1 MSKQYSPS
9 QQIGD
14 EGHTFAARVV
24 TALGQT
30 WHDRRV
36 DHGIDGEIELI
47 DPATRHPLNRLVLVQ
62 SKASNSPFPSE
73 TETGF
78 HFLISNDDVAYWS
91 NGTNPVIVVC
101 SHPLANEIWW
111 MPATRAIP
119 PGPGGKSWRLEFH
132 KNTDRLDANAV
143 PALLTLD
150 RRWESR
156 PSAVPIPRSE
166 RLVTN
171 LLALIDTPPQI
182 HVAPTWLTDARQLG
196 PELRKRGYHRSDW
209 LLRDR
214 TILSFTDPCT
224 SPLSSFVE
232 GGTETIDVGEWSE
245 SKDTET
251 TNRFVDLLR
260 QTLREQEHPDLA
272 VHGKQRYFYFRPT
285 LDLSERRVAT
295 NARGKGRTVF
305 KGYENKHKP
314 GEIAEYRHYAVGIA
328 FVRTDEGW
336 AAQLTPTYHY
346 TFDGHRELP
355 WAADRLSGM
364 KLLERNPA
372 VSALVRFW
380 AGYLGRP
387 RRLGEEQ
394 RPLEFGDLHSVDVDR
409 GIDDS
414 TWRPLA
420 LTTGNSDGDH
430 SGQLELL

>member
-1 MSKQYSPS
+1 MAKQYSRS

-14 EGHTFAARVV
+14 EGHTFAARIV

-47 DPATRHPLNRLVLVQ
+47 NPTTRQPLNRLVLVQ
-62 SKASNSPFPSE
+62 SKASNSPFPGE
-73 TETGF
+73 TDAGF
-78 HFLISNDDVAYWS
+78 HFLISNDDIAYWT

-101 SHPLANEIWW
+101 SHPLADEIWW
-111 MPATRAIP
+111 APATRASP
-119 PGPGGKSWRLEFH
+119 PGPGGKSWKIEFD
-132 KNTDRLDANAV
+132 KSADRLDRNAV

-150 RRWESR
+150 RRWETR
-156 PSAVPIPRSE
+156 PSPVSIQRSE

-171 LLALIDTPPQI
+171 LLALVETPPSI
-182 HVAPTWLTDARQLG
+182 YVAPTWLTDVRQLG

-214 TILSFTDPCT
+214 TIFSFTDPK
-224 SPLSSFVE
+224 SSALGSFVE
-232 GGTETIDVGEWSE
+232 GGIETNDAEEWSE

-260 QTLREQEHPDLA
+260 QTLREQEHQSLA
-272 VHGKQRYFYFRPT
+272 VHGKQRYFYFRASR
-285 LDLSERRVAT
+285 DLSDRRVAT
-295 NARGKGRTVF
+295 NSKSKGRTVF
-305 KGYENKHKP
+305 TGYENKRKP
-314 GEIAEYRHYAVGIA
+314 GEIAEYRHYAVGIS

-364 KLLERNPA
+364 KQLERNPA
-372 VSALVRFW
+372 VSGLVRFW
-380 AGYLGRP
+380 ARYLGRP
-387 RRLGEEQ
+387 TSLGEEQ
-394 RPLEFGDLHSVDVDR
+394 RPLVFGDLYHLDVDR
-409 GIDDS
+409 GIDEA
-414 TWRPLA
+414 TWRPLG
-420 LTTGNSDGDH
+420 TTSGTVD

>member
-1 MSKQYSPS
+1 MAKQYSRS

-14 EGHTFAARVV
+14 EGHTFAARIV

-47 DPATRHPLNRLVLVQ
+47 NPATRQPLNRLVLVQ
-62 SKASNSPFPSE
+62 SKASNSPFPGE
-73 TETGF
+73 TDAGF
-78 HFLISNDDVAYWS
+78 HFLISNDDIAYWT

-101 SHPLANEIWW
+101 SHPLADEIWW
-111 MPATRAIP
+111 APATRASP
-119 PGPGGKSWRLEFH
+119 PGPGGKSWKIEFD
-132 KNTDRLDANAV
+132 KSADRLDRNAV

-150 RRWESR
+150 RRWETR
-156 PSAVPIPRSE
+156 PSPVSIQRSE

-171 LLALIDTPPQI
+171 LLALVETPPSI
-182 HVAPTWLTDARQLG
+182 YVAPTWLTDVRQLG

-214 TILSFTDPCT
+214 TIFSFTDPK
-224 SPLSSFVE
+224 SSALGSFVE
-232 GGTETIDVGEWSE
+232 GGIETIDAEEWSE

-260 QTLREQEHPDLA
+260 QTLREQEHQSLA
-272 VHGKQRYFYFRPT
+272 VHGKQRYFYFRAT
-285 LDLSERRVAT
+285 RDLSDRRVAT
-295 NARGKGRTVF
+295 NSKSKGRTVF
-305 KGYENKHKP
+305 TGYENKRKP
-314 GEIAEYRHYAVGIA
+314 GEIAEYRHYAVGIS

-364 KLLERNPA
+364 KQLERNPA
-372 VSALVRFW
+372 VSGLVRVW
-380 AGYLGRP
+380 ARYLGRP
-387 RRLGEEQ
+387 SSLGEEQ
-394 RPLEFGDLHSVDVDR
+394 RPLVFGDLYHLDVDR
-409 GIDDS
+409 GIDEA
-414 TWRPLA
+414 TWRPLG
-420 LTTGNSDGDH
+420 TTSGTVD

>member
-1 MSKQYSPS
+1 MAKQYSRS

-14 EGHTFAARVV
+14 EGHTFAARIV

-47 DPATRHPLNRLVLVQ
+47 NPATRQPLNRLVLVQ
-62 SKASNSPFPSE
+62 SKASNSPFPGE
-73 TETGF
+73 TDAGF
-78 HFLISNDDVAYWS
+78 HFLISNDDIAYWT

-101 SHPLANEIWW
+101 SHPLADEIWW
-111 MPATRAIP
+111 APATRATP
-119 PGPGGKSWRLEFH
+119 PGPGGKSWTIEFD
-132 KNTDRLDANAV
+132 KSTDRLDHNAV

-150 RRWESR
+150 RRWETR
-156 PSAVPIPRSE
+156 PSPVSIQRSE

-171 LLALIDTPPQI
+171 LLALVETPPSI
-182 HVAPTWLTDARQLG
+182 YVAPTWLTDVRQLG

-214 TILSFTDPCT
+214 TIFSFTDPK
-224 SPLSSFVE
+224 SSALGSFVE
-232 GGTETIDVGEWSE
+232 GGIETIDAEEWSE

-260 QTLREQEHPDLA
+260 QTLREQEHQSLA
-272 VHGKQRYFYFRPT
+272 VHGKQRYFYFRAT
-285 LDLSERRVAT
+285 RDLSDRRVAT
-295 NARGKGRTVF
+295 NSKSKGRTVF
-305 KGYENKHKP
+305 TGYENKRKP
-314 GEIAEYRHYAVGIA
+314 GEIAEYRHYAVGIS

-364 KLLERNPA
+364 KQLERNPA
-372 VSALVRFW
+372 VSGLVRFW
-380 AGYLGRP
+380 ARYLGRP
-387 RRLGEEQ
+387 SSLGEEQ
-394 RPLEFGDLHSVDVDR
+394 RPLVFGDLYHLDVDR
-409 GIDDS
+409 GIDEA
-414 TWRPLA
+414 TWRPLG
-420 LTTGNSDGDH
+420 TTSGTVD

>member
-1 MSKQYSPS
+1 MAKQYSRR

-14 EGHTFAARVV
+14 EGHTFAARIV

-47 DPATRHPLNRLVLVQ
+47 NPATRQPLNRLVLVQ
-62 SKASNSPFPSE
+62 SKASNSPFPGE
-73 TETGF
+73 TDASF
-78 HFLISNDDVAYWS
+78 HFLISNDDIAYWT

-101 SHPLANEIWW
+101 SHPLADEIWW
-111 MPATRAIP
+111 APATRASP
-119 PGPGGKSWRLEFH
+119 PGPGGKSWKIAFD
-132 KNTDRLDANAV
+132 KSADRLDRNAV

-150 RRWESR
+150 RRWETR
-156 PSAVPIPRSE
+156 PSPVSIQRSE

-171 LLALIDTPPQI
+171 LLALVETPPSI
-182 HVAPTWLTDARQLG
+182 YVAPTWLTDVRQLG

-214 TILSFTDPCT
+214 TIFSFTDPK
-224 SPLSSFVE
+224 SSALGSFVE
-232 GGTETIDVGEWSE
+232 GGIETIDAEEWSE

-260 QTLREQEHPDLA
+260 QTLREQEHQSLA
-272 VHGKQRYFYFRPT
+272 VHGKQRYFYFRAT
-285 LDLSERRVAT
+285 RDLSDRRVAT
-295 NARGKGRTVF
+295 NSKSKGRTVF
-305 KGYENKHKP
+305 TGYENKRKP
-314 GEIAEYRHYAVGIA
+314 GEIAEYRHYAVGIS

-336 AAQLTPTYHY
+336 AAQLTPTYHH

-364 KLLERNPA
+364 KQLERNPA
-372 VSALVRFW
+372 VSGLVRFW
-380 AGYLGRP
+380 ARYLGRP
-387 RRLGEEQ
+387 SSLGEEQ
-394 RPLEFGDLHSVDVDR
+394 RPLVFGDLYHLDVDR
-409 GIDDS
+409 GIDEA
-414 TWRPLA
+414 TWRPLG
-420 LTTGNSDGDH
+420 TTSGTVD

>member
-1 MSKQYSPS
+1 MAKQYSRS

-14 EGHTFAARVV
+14 EGHTFAARIV

-47 DPATRHPLNRLVLVQ
+47 NPATRQPLNRLVLVQ
-62 SKASNSPFPSE
+62 SKASNSPFPGE
-73 TETGF
+73 TDAGF
-78 HFLISNDDVAYWS
+78 HFLISNDDIAYWT

-101 SHPLANEIWW
+101 SHPLADEIWW
-111 MPATRAIP
+111 APATRASP
-119 PGPGGKSWRLEFH
+119 PGPGGKSWKIEFD
-132 KNTDRLDANAV
+132 KSADRLDRNAV
-143 PALLTLD
+143 PALLTFD
-150 RRWESR
+150 RRWETR
-156 PSAVPIPRSE
+156 PSPVSIQRSE

-171 LLALIDTPPQI
+171 LLALVETPPSI
-182 HVAPTWLTDARQLG
+182 YVAPTWLTDVRQLG

-214 TILSFTDPCT
+214 TIFSFTDPK
-224 SPLSSFVE
+224 SSALGSFVE
-232 GGTETIDVGEWSE
+232 GGIETIDAEEWSE

-260 QTLREQEHPDLA
+260 QTLREQEHQSLA
-272 VHGKQRYFYFRPT
+272 VHGKQRYFYFRAT
-285 LDLSERRVAT
+285 RDLSDRRVAT
-295 NARGKGRTVF
+295 NSKSKGRTVF
-305 KGYENKHKP
+305 TGYENKRKP
-314 GEIAEYRHYAVGIA
+314 GEIAEYRHYAVGIS

-364 KLLERNPA
+364 KQLERNPA
-372 VSALVRFW
+372 VSGLVRFW
-380 AGYLGRP
+380 ARYLGRP
-387 RRLGEEQ
+387 SSLGEEQ
-394 RPLEFGDLHSVDVDR
+394 RPLVFGDLYHLDVDR
-409 GIDDS
+409 GIDEA
-414 TWRPLA
+414 TWRPLG
-420 LTTGNSDGDH
+420 TTSGTVD

>member
-1 MSKQYSPS
+1 MAKQYSRS

-14 EGHTFAARVV
+14 EGHTFAARIV

-47 DPATRHPLNRLVLVQ
+47 NPATRQPLNRLVLVQ
-62 SKASNSPFPSE
+62 SKASNSPFPGE
-73 TETGF
+73 TDAGF
-78 HFLISNDDVAYWS
+78 HFLISNDDIAYWT

-101 SHPLANEIWW
+101 SHPLADEIWW
-111 MPATRAIP
+111 APATRASP
-119 PGPGGKSWRLEFH
+119 PGPGGKSWKIEFD
-132 KNTDRLDANAV
+132 KSADRLDRNAV

-150 RRWESR
+150 RRWETR
-156 PSAVPIPRSE
+156 PSPVSIQRSE

-171 LLALIDTPPQI
+171 LLALVETPPSI
-182 HVAPTWLTDARQLG
+182 YVAPTWLTDVRQLG

-214 TILSFTDPCT
+214 TIFSFTDPK
-224 SPLSSFVE
+224 SSALGSFVE
-232 GGTETIDVGEWSE
+232 GGIETIDAEEWSE

-260 QTLREQEHPDLA
+260 QTLREQEHQSLA
-272 VHGKQRYFYFRPT
+272 VHGKQRYFYFRAT
-285 LDLSERRVAT
+285 RDLSDRRVAT
-295 NARGKGRTVF
+295 NSKSKGRTVF
-305 KGYENKHKP
+305 TGYENKRKP
-314 GEIAEYRHYAVGIA
+314 GEIAEYRHYAVGIS

-364 KLLERNPA
+364 KQLERNPA
-372 VSALVRFW
+372 VSGLVRFW
-380 AGYLGRP
+380 ARYLGRP
-387 RRLGEEQ
+387 SSLGEEQ
-394 RPLEFGDLHSVDVDR
+394 RPLVFGDLYHLDVDR
-409 GIDDS
+409 GIDEA
-414 TWRPLA
+414 TWRPLG
-420 LTTGNSDGDH
+420 TTSGTVD

>member
-1 MSKQYSPS
+1 MAKQYSRS

-14 EGHTFAARVV
+14 EGHTFAARIV

-47 DPATRHPLNRLVLVQ
+47 DPATRQPLNRLVLVQ
-62 SKASNSPFPSE
+62 SKASNSPFPGE
-73 TETGF
+73 TDAGF
-78 HFLISNDDVAYWS
+78 HFLISNDDITYWT

-101 SHPLANEIWW
+101 SHPLADEIWW
-111 MPATRAIP
+111 APATRASQ
-119 PGPGGKSWRLEFH
+119 PGPGGKSWKIEFD
-132 KNTDRLDANAV
+132 KSTDRLDRNAV

-150 RRWESR
+150 RRWETR
-156 PSAVPIPRSE
+156 PSPVSIQRSE

-171 LLALIDTPPQI
+171 LLALVETPPSI
-182 HVAPTWLTDARQLG
+182 YVAPTWLTDVRQLG

-214 TILSFTDPCT
+214 TIFSFTDPK
-224 SPLSSFVE
+224 SSALGSFVE
-232 GGTETIDVGEWSE
+232 GGIETIDAEEWSE

-260 QTLREQEHPDLA
+260 QTLREQEHQSLA
-272 VHGKQRYFYFRPT
+272 VHGKQRYFYFRAT
-285 LDLSERRVAT
+285 RDLSDRRVAT
-295 NARGKGRTVF
+295 NSKSKGRTVF
-305 KGYENKHKP
+305 TGYENKRKP
-314 GEIAEYRHYAVGIA
+314 GEIAEYRHYAVGIS
-328 FVRTDEGW
+328 FVKTDEGW

-364 KLLERNPA
+364 KQLERNPA
-372 VSALVRFW
+372 VSGLVRFW
-380 AGYLGRP
+380 ARYLGRP
-387 RRLGEEQ
+387 SSLGEAP
-394 RPLEFGDLHSVDVDR
+394 RPLAFGDLYHLNVDR
-409 GIDDS
+409 GIDEA
-414 TWRPLA
+414 TWRPLG
-420 LTTGNSDGDH
+420 TTSGTVD

>member
-1 MSKQYSPS
+1 MAKQYSRS

-14 EGHTFAARVV
+14 EGHTFAARIV

-47 DPATRHPLNRLVLVQ
+47 DPATRQPLNRLVLVQ
-62 SKASNSPFPSE
+62 SKASNSPFPGE
-73 TETGF
+73 TDAGF
-78 HFLISNDDVAYWS
+78 HFLISNDDIAYWT

-101 SHPLANEIWW
+101 SHPLADEIWW
-111 MPATRAIP
+111 APATRASP
-119 PGPGGKSWRLEFH
+119 PGPGGKSWKIEFD
-132 KNTDRLDANAV
+132 KSTDRLDRNAV

-150 RRWESR
+150 RRWETR
-156 PSAVPIPRSE
+156 PSPVSIQRSE

-171 LLALIDTPPQI
+171 LLALVETPPSI
-182 HVAPTWLTDARQLG
+182 YVAPTWLTDARQLG

-214 TILSFTDPCT
+214 TIFSFTDPK
-224 SPLSSFVE
+224 SSALGSFVE
-232 GGTETIDVGEWSE
+232 GGIETIDAEEWSE

-260 QTLREQEHPDLA
+260 QTLREQEHQSLA
-272 VHGKQRYFYFRPT
+272 VHGKQRYFYFRAT
-285 LDLSERRVAT
+285 RDLSDRRIAT
-295 NARGKGRTVF
+295 NSKSKGRTVF
-305 KGYENKHKP
+305 AGYENKRKP
-314 GEIAEYRHYAVGIA
+314 GEIAEYRHFAAGIS
-328 FVRTDEGW
+328 FVKTDEGW

-346 TFDGHRELP
+346 TFDGFRELP

-364 KLLERNPA
+364 KQLERNSA
-372 VSALVRFW
+372 VSGLVRFW

-387 RRLGEEQ
+387 SSLGEAQ
-394 RPLEFGDLHSVDVDR
+394 RPLVFGHLHSLDVGR
-409 GIDDS
+409 GIDES
-414 TWRPLA
+414 TWRPA
-420 LTTGNSDGDH
+420 GTATGTND

>member
-1 MSKQYSPS
+1 MAKQYSPN

-14 EGHTFAARVV
+14 EGHTFAARIV

-47 DPATRHPLNRLVLVQ
+47 NPATRQPLNRLVLVQ
-62 SKASNSPFPSE
+62 SKASNSPFPGE
-73 TETGF
+73 TDAGF
-78 HFLISNDDVAYWS
+78 HFLISNDDIAYWT

-101 SHPLANEIWW
+101 SHPLADEIWW
-111 MPATRAIP
+111 APATRASP
-119 PGPGGKSWRLEFH
+119 PGPGGKSWKIEFD
-132 KNTDRLDANAV
+132 KSADRLDRNAV

-150 RRWESR
+150 RRWETR
-156 PSAVPIPRSE
+156 PSPVSIQRSE

-171 LLALIDTPPQI
+171 LLALVETPPSI
-182 HVAPTWLTDARQLG
+182 YVAPTWLTDVRQLG

-214 TILSFTDPCT
+214 TIFSFTDPK
-224 SPLSSFVE
+224 SSALGSFVE
-232 GGTETIDVGEWSE
+232 GGIETIDAEEWSE

-260 QTLREQEHPDLA
+260 QTLREQEHQSLA
-272 VHGKQRYFYFRPT
+272 VHGKQRYFYFRAT
-285 LDLSERRVAT
+285 RDLSDRRVAT
-295 NARGKGRTVF
+295 NSKSKGRTVF
-305 KGYENKHKP
+305 TGYENKRKP
-314 GEIAEYRHYAVGIA
+314 GEIAEYRHYAVGIS

-364 KLLERNPA
+364 KQLERNPA
-372 VSALVRFW
+372 VSGLVRFW
-380 AGYLGRP
+380 AGYFGRP
-387 RRLGEEQ
+387 SSLGEEQ
-394 RPLEFGDLHSVDVDR
+394 RPLVFGDLYNLDVDR
-409 GIDDS
+409 GIDEA
-414 TWRPLA
+414 TWRPLGT
-420 LTTGNSDGDH
+420 TTGTID